1 MSAEGPLPAGVEVRP
16 AEAEEEPVLA
26 NLLELYTHDFSEI
39 VDLQL
44 KPDGRFGYPRLALY
58 WREEGRFP
66 FLVRVDGNLAGFA
79 LVSKGSEISGDP
91 GVWDMA
97 EFFVARGWRKRGIGA
112 AVAHEIWRRFPGPW
126 EVRVLEG
133 NHAARAF
140 WASAVDAFTRGSA
153 ETYIHGTPE
162 RRWQVFSFLS
172 RDNRVP
178 RPSN

>member
-1 MSAEGPLPAGVEVRP
+1 MSAEEPLPARVEVRP
-16 AEAEEEPVLA
+16 AAAEEAPVLA
-26 NLLELYTHDFSEI
+26 NLMELYVHDLSEI
-39 VDLQL
+39 VELQL

-66 FLVRVDGNLAGFA
+66 FLVRVDGHLAGFA
-79 LVSKGSEISGDP
+79 LVSQGSEISGDP
-91 GVWDMA
+91 RVWDMA

-112 AVAHEIWRRFPGPW
+112 AAARELWRRFPGPW

-140 WASAVDAFTRGSA
+140 WASAVDAFTQGRA
-153 ETYIHGTPE
+153 ETYIHASAE

-172 RDNRVP
+172 GDNDAP